1 MQVVNTKAIVISTI
15 KYRDTSLIVKLY
27 TKEIG
32 LVSYLLKGILK
43 SKKGKLKAA
52 YFLPLTQLTIVS
64 THNERRSLQ
73 NLKEA
78 QVNQVYKS
86 IHTSM
91 VKQSIVL
98 FLSEILGNAIQEQE
112 HNVLLYDYLENSLNW
127 FDSHQDIS
135 NFHLLFML
143 NLTKFLGFYPDLSQ
157 STKSGF
163 HLGEG
168 VFSNEQT
175 SKNIVVGDELILL
188 KRLLGTNF
196 DKLNTLKLSKTERQ
210 KLLHILIQY
219 FELHLAGFKKP
230 KSLKVLE
237 TVYSR

>member
-27 TKEIG
+27 TKEVG

-64 THNERRSLQ
+64 SHNEKRSLQ

-78 QVNQVYKS
+78 QVNYVYKS

-98 FLSEILGNAIQEQE
+98 FLSEVLGNAIQEQE
-112 HNVLLYDYLENSLNW
+112 NNVLLYDYLENSLKW
-127 FDSHQDIS
+127 FDSHQDVS

-157 STKSGF
+157 STK
-163 HLGEG
+163 
-168 VFSNEQT
+168 
-175 SKNIVVGDELILL
+175 
-188 KRLLGTNF
+188 
-196 DKLNTLKLSKTERQ
+196 
-210 KLLHILIQY
+210 
-219 FELHLAGFKKP
+219 
-230 KSLKVLE
+230 
-237 TVYSR
+237 

>member
-1 MQVVNTKAIVISTI
+1 MQVVNTKAIVISSI

-27 TKEIG
+27 TKEVG

-43 SKKGKLKAA
+43 SKKGRLKSA
-52 YFLPLTQLTIVS
+52 YFLPLTQLKIIAN
-64 THNERRSLQ
+64 HHEKRSLQ
-73 NLKEA
+73 NLKDA
-78 QVNQVYKS
+78 QVNFVYKS
-86 IHTSM
+86 IHTSLP
-91 VKQSIVL
+91 KQSIVL
-98 FLSEILGNAIQEQE
+98 FLSEVLGNAIKEQE
-112 HNVLLYDYLENSLNW
+112 NNIALYDYLENSLIW

-135 NFHLLFML
+135 NFHLVFLL

-163 HLGEG
+163 HLQEG
-168 VFSNEQT
+168 VFSNDHT
-175 SKNIVVGDELILL
+175 NKNIISGNELMLL

-196 DKLNTLKLSKTERQ
+196 DELIELTLLKTERQ

-230 KSLKVLE
+230 RSLKVLE
-237 TVYSR
+237 TVYK